1 MTDVRISLRHVD
13 DLTPDPLNAR
23 THSPAQIEQLAGAI
37 EEFGWTAPILADDL
51 IRAGHGRRMAAQAIY
66 ARGGTI
72 YLAPGQAG
80 GGAALPPGMVP
91 VIDCTGWTAEQRQAY
106 SLADNQLALQAGWNT
121 EILLGQ
127 IEELKAADFNLDIV
141 GFDQAALDALVE
153 SGTEV
158 DGAPAGKKSG
168 GGSLAGEFL
177 IPPFTVMNAREG
189 WWMDRKRAWLSLG
202 IKSEVGRGENLIGR
216 SLHEQVAL
224 ALSGKKGSGG
234 TGASYDAA
242 KKYIDERRARGMPDP
257 DILREAQGGKPNDKA
272 RTFGQDIMRGE
283 HKVGQRPADLPPGES
298 RNHKGA
304 LTYGVTMQA
313 YGQNAKKKGLGGVT
327 MDALSSHP
335 RYYEQKTAAEAKV
348 GRKLT
353 PEEFERDHWVLP
365 DSELSSGTSIF
376 DPVLCELSYRWFSP
390 PGGRILDP
398 FAGGSVRGIV
408 AAALG
413 RNYVGI
419 DLRPEQIEANR
430 EQWPAVRDQL
440 GSPPPAHDGPEV
452 PPIRIDEIEG
462 IRVVRDDQVLGGT
475 KRRVLDRV
483 VAGIEA
489 EELVYATPAY
499 GFAQIALAGACRA
512 AGKRATIFVAERA
525 ERHPR
530 TIAAAALGAD
540 VIEVKAGRLNVIQS
554 RARKH
559 CEATGAYQVPFGMDD
574 DLFVAVMAEIIAEET
589 PGPAPGE
596 VWCVAGSGVLTRAL
610 QRAFPDAVHHAV
622 QIGRDPNVGNAK
634 LWKAPEAFE
643 EDATDP
649 PPFPS
654 CSNYDAKAWRF
665 IREHATPGALFW
677 NLGADIEPAAAH
689 DLGEPTWHV
698 GDSKELLSARHE
710 PEDDIIGEGYDMIFS
725 CPPYGDLEVYS
736 DDPKDISTLEMSE
749 FDNAYRSIIERAV
762 ARLADNRFAVF
773 VVGDYR
779 DKRGIYA
786 NFVSKTIAAFEAA
799 GAALYNEAIL
809 ITSVGSLPIRT
820 AKQFR
825 STRKLGKTHQNVLVF
840 IKGNPR
846 QAVEALGAV
855 DVGAGMDRLLEEWAG
870 QPAED

>member
-1 MTDVRISLRHVD
+1 MMDGKITLRPVD
-13 DLTPDPLNAR
+13 ELIPDPMNAR
-23 THSPAQIEQLAGAI
+23 THSATQIEQIAGSI
-37 EEFGWTAPILADDL
+37 EEFGWTNPILADDL
-51 IRAGHGRRMAAQAIY
+51 IRAGHGRQMAAQLIY
-66 ARGGTI
+66 RNGGTI
-72 YLAPGQAG
+72 YLAPGKAN
-80 GGAALPPGMVP
+80 GGAAIPHGTVP
-91 VIDCTGWTAEQRQAY
+91 VLDCTGWTPEQRTAY
-106 SLADNQLALQAGWNT
+106 ALADNQLALQAGWNT
-121 EILLGQ
+121 EILSAQ
-127 IEELKAADFNLDIV
+127 IDELKAIDFNLDLI
-141 GFDQAALDALVE
+141 GFDSAALDALAGANV
-153 SGTEV
+153 EV
-158 DGAPAGKKSG
+158 DQGAPAGKKSG
-168 GGSLAGEFL
+168 AGSLATEFL
-177 IPPFTVMNAREG
+177 IPPFTILNAREG

-224 ALSGKKGSGG
+224 ALSGKGGKGG

-242 KKYIDERRARGMPDP
+242 KRYIDERRAKGVPDP
-257 DILREAQGGKPNDKA
+257 DILREAQGGKANTHG
-272 RTFGQDIMRGE
+272 RTFGQDFLRGE
-283 HKVGQRPADLPPGES
+283 PGSIPLDRAGQATKDRAAG
-298 RNHKGA
+298 RK
-304 LTYGVTMQA
+304 Q
-313 YGQNAKKKGLGGVT
+313 GLGGVT

-348 GRKLT
+348 GRKLS

-376 DPVLCELSYRWFSP
+376 DPVLCELAYRWFSP

-419 DLRPEQIEANR
+419 DLRPEQVEANR
-430 EQWPAVRDQL
+430 EQWPAVRDQI
-440 GSPPPAHDGPEV
+440 GAPSPRHDGPEV
-452 PPIRIDEIEG
+452 PPIEIDEIEG
-462 IRVVRDDQVLGGT
+462 IRVVRDDRVLGGT

-489 EELVYATPAY
+489 DELVYATPAY

-512 AGKRATIFVAERA
+512 AGKRATIFVAARQ
-525 ERHPR
+525 ERHAR
-530 TIAAAALGAD
+530 TAAAAALGAN

-574 DLFVAVMAEIIAEET
+574 DLFVAVMAEIIAESC
-589 PGPAPGE
+589 PGPAPAE

-610 QRAFPDAVHHAV
+610 QRAFPDAAHHAV
-622 QIGRDPNVGNAK
+622 QIGREPKVGNAK
-634 LWKAPEAFE
+634 LWVAPEAFE

-677 NLGADIEPAAAH
+677 NLGADPEPAGAP
-689 DLGEPTWHV
+689 DLGDPVWIE
-698 GDSKELLSARHE
+698 GDSREVLSARHE
-710 PEDDIIGEGYDMIFS
+710 GEDDVIGDGYDFIFS

-736 DDPKDISTLEMSE
+736 DDPLDISTLDMAE
-749 FDNAYRSIIERAV
+749 FDLAYEAIIGRAA
-762 ARLADNRFAVF
+762 ARLADNRFACF

-779 DKRGIYA
+779 DKKDGIYR
-786 NFVSKTIAAFEAA
+786 NFVSKTIAAFERA
-799 GAALYNEAIL
+799 GMGLYNEAIL
-809 ITSVGSLPIRT
+809 VTSVGSLPIRT

-825 STRKLGKTHQNVLVF
+825 STRKFGKTHQNVLVF
-840 IKGNPR
+840 VKGNPR
-846 QAVEALGAV
+846 LAVEALGAV
-855 DVGAGMDRLLEEWAG
+855 DVGAGMDALLEGLAD
-870 QPAED
+870 QPGED

>member
-1 MTDVRISLRHVD
+1 MTAPKISLRHIEK
-13 DLTPDPLNAR
+13 LTPDPRNAR
-23 THSPAQIEQLAGAI
+23 THSAEQIEQVAGSI
-37 EEFGWTAPILADDL
+37 RQFGWTNPILADDM
-51 IRAGHGRRMAAQAIY
+51 IRAGHGRVAAARLIY
-66 ARGGTI
+66 EAGETI
-72 YLAPGQAG
+72 HLAPGKEN
-80 GGAALPPGMVP
+80 GGAAIPRGTVP
-91 VIDCTGWTAEQRQAY
+91 VIDCTGWTEEQRKAY
-106 SLADNQLALQAGWNT
+106 SLADNQLALQAGWDT
-121 EILLGQ
+121 EILLAQ
-127 IEELKAADFNLDIV
+127 IEELQAADFDLLNI
-141 GFDQAALDALVE
+141 GFDSAAIEALAA
-153 SGTEV
+153 TTIQT
-158 DGAPAGKKSG
+158 DGSAPAGQKSG
-168 GGSLAGEFL
+168 AGRLAGEFL
-177 IPPFTVMNAREG
+177 IPPFTILNAREG

-224 ALSGKKGSGG
+224 ALSGKGTGGS
-234 TGASYDAA
+234 GASYQAA
-242 KKYIDERRARGMPDP
+242 KDYINERRAKGMPDP

-272 RTFGQDIMRGE
+272 RTFGQDLMRGE
-283 HKVGQRPADLPPGES
+283 G
-298 RNHKGA
+298 
-304 LTYGVTMQA
+304 
-313 YGQNAKKKGLGGVT
+313 KKKGLGGVT

-348 GRKLT
+348 GRKLS

-376 DPVLCELSYRWFSP
+376 DPVLCELAYRWFSP
-390 PGGRILDP
+390 PGGKVLDP

-413 RNYVGI
+413 RHYTGI
-419 DLRPEQIEANR
+419 DLRPEQVEANR
-430 EQWPAVRDQL
+430 AQWPAVAAQI
-440 GSPPPAHDGPEV
+440 GAPSPEPAGLEV
-452 PPIRIDEIEG
+452 PALTVEEIEG
-462 IRVVRDDQVLGGT
+462 IRVVRDDRVLGGT
-475 KRRVLDRV
+475 KRRALDLLV
-483 VAGIEA
+483 GAIDA
-489 EELVYATPAY
+489 DELVYATPAY

-530 TIAAAALGAD
+530 TAAAAALGAD
-540 VIEVKAGRLNVIQS
+540 VIEVSAGRLNVIQS

-574 DLFVAVMAEIIAEET
+574 EMFVAAMAEAIAEM
-589 PGPAPGE
+589 PGEPPEE

-610 QRAFPDAVHHAV
+610 QRAFPDAAHHAV
-622 QIGRDPNVGNAK
+622 QIGRDPDVGAAK

-643 EDATDP
+643 DDATDP

-665 IREHATPGALFW
+665 IKEHAAPGALFW
-677 NLGADIEPAAAH
+677 NLGADPEPAGEF
-689 DLGEPTWHV
+689 DLAEPVWHV

-710 PEDDIIGEGYDMIFS
+710 PEDDQIGEGYDFIFS

-749 FDNAYRSIIERAV
+749 FDAAYQSIIQRAV
-762 ARLADNRFAVF
+762 ARLADNRFACF

-786 NFVSKTIAAFEAA
+786 NFVSKTIAAFESA

-809 ITSVGSLPIRT
+809 VTSVGSLPIRT

-846 QAVEALGAV
+846 LAVEALGAV
-855 DVGAGMDRLLEEWAG
+855 DVGAGMDRLLEDLAG
-870 QPAED
+870 QPGED

>member
-23 THSPAQIEQLAGAI
+23 THSVDQIKQLEGAI

-51 IRAGHGRRMAAQAIY
+51 IRAGHGRRMAAIEIY
-66 ARGGTI
+66 GRGGTI
-72 YLAPGQAG
+72 YLAPGKAG
-80 GGAALPPGMVP
+80 GGAPLPAGMVP
-91 VIDCTGWTAEQRQAY
+91 VIDCTGWTEEQRKAY

-121 EILLGQ
+121 EILFGQ

-158 DGAPAGKKSG
+158 EGAPAGKKSG

-224 ALSGKKGSGG
+224 ALSGKGGKGG

-242 KKYIDERRARGMPDP
+242 KKYIDERRAKGVPDP
-257 DILREAQGGKPNDKA
+257 DILREAQGGKANTHG
-272 RTFGQDIMRGE
+272 RTFGQDFLRGE
-283 HKVGQRPADLPPGES
+283 PGSIPLDRAGQATKERAAG
-298 RNHKGA
+298 RK
-304 LTYGVTMQA
+304 Q
-313 YGQNAKKKGLGGVT
+313 GLGGVT

-512 AGKRATIFVAERA
+512 AGKRATIFVAARQ
-525 ERHPR
+525 ERHAR
-530 TIAAAALGAD
+530 TAAAASLGAD

-574 DLFVAVMAEIIAEET
+574 DLFVAVMAEIIAEGT
-589 PGPAPGE
+589 PGPAPEE

-634 LWKAPEAFE
+634 LWVAPEAFE

-665 IREHATPGALFW
+665 IREHAAPGALFW

-689 DLGEPTWHV
+689 DLGEPQWHV

-749 FDNAYRSIIERAV
+749 FDAAYQSIIQRAA

-786 NFVSKTIAAFEAA
+786 NFVSKTIAAFESA
-799 GAALYNEAIL
+799 GMALYNEAIL

-855 DVGAGMDRLLEEWAG
+855 DVGAGMDRLLEELAG
-870 QPAED
+870 QPDED